1 MLPAFT
7 PYILSCDD
15 MFIIDATNEAGDT
28 EYHAPTIRS
37 LTSACTD
44 AQILRVG

>member
-15 MFIIDATNEAGDT
+15 MFIIDAVNEVGDT
-28 EYHAPTIRS
+28 EYYAR
-37 LTSACTD
+37 
-44 AQILRVG
+44 